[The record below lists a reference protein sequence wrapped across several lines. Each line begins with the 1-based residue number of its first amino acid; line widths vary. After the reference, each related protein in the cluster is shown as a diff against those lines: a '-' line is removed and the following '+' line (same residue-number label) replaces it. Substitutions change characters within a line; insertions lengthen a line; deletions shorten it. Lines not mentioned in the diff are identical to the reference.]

1 MADPNFV
8 YMVMWTAYRSQC
20 VEVFNDR
27 SSAVRFANQIGTHA
41 RVVCTALR
49 TMSYIDAVYGPTRGL
64 A

>member
-1 MADPNFV
+1 MATSKFV
-8 YMVMWTAYRSQC
+8 YMVMWTADHSQC

-27 SSAVRFANQIGTHA
+27 SSAVRFANPIGAQA

-49 TMSYIDAVYGPTRGL
+49 TMSFVDAVYGPTRGL

>member
-1 MADPNFV
+1 MATSKFV
-8 YMVMWTAYRSQC
+8 YMVMWTVDHSQC

-27 SSAVRFANQIGTHA
+27 SSAVRFANQIGTRA

-49 TMSYIDAVYGPTRGL
+49 TMSYVEAVYGPTRGL